1 MRYSVE
7 EMDKVDVFRKIA
19 EVPYSELVPFILR
32 YLKNV
37 TFVTFLYWAL
47 CLISLTVAAYIR
59 FRMET
64 GLVTLLH
71 ALFGLIIFPVL
82 IIPVH
87 ELLHIIPYYLTGARN
102 IRIGMDLKQYFFYVT
117 AHRYVAGPVQ
127 FIFVALLPFLLISA
141 ILISLIYQVP
151 EPWKW
156 SLSSFLFVHTTMCA
170 GDAALVNFYFVNRKR
185 KIFTW
190 DDADKKVAYF
200 YEKI

>member
-64 GLVTLLH
+64 SLVTLLH

-141 ILISLIYQVP
+141 MLISLIYQVP

-190 DDADKKVAYF
+190 DDADEKVAYF

>member
-7 EMDKVDVFRKIA
+7 EMDKDDVFRKIT

-127 FIFVALLPFLLISA
+127 FIFVALLP
-141 ILISLIYQVP
+141 
-151 EPWKW
+151 
-156 SLSSFLFVHTTMCA
+156 LS
-170 GDAALVNFYFVNRKR
+170 
-185 KIFTW
+185 
-190 DDADKKVAYF
+190 
-200 YEKI
+200 

>member
-19 EVPYSELVPFILR
+19 EIPYSELVPFILR

-37 TFVTFLYWAL
+37 TFVTFIYWTL
-47 CLISLTVAAYIR
+47 CLIYLIVAAFIR
-59 FRMET
+59 FQMKT
-64 GLVTLLH
+64 GLDTLLH

-127 FIFVALLPFLLISA
+127 FIFVALLPFILISA
-141 ILISLIYQVP
+141 ILIILIYQVP

-190 DDADKKVAYF
+190 DDADEKVAYF

>member
-141 ILISLIYQVP
+141 MLISLIYQVP

-190 DDADKKVAYF
+190 DDADEKVAYF

>member
-19 EVPYSELVPFILR
+19 EIPYSELVPFILR

-37 TFVTFLYWAL
+37 TFVTFIYWAL
-47 CLISLTVAAYIR
+47 CLISLIIAAFIR
-59 FRMET
+59 FQMKT
-64 GLVTLLH
+64 GLDTLLH
-71 ALFGLIIFPVL
+71 SLFGLIIFPVL